1 MVDKELYSKLKPL
14 VSNSRQWTH
23 FSSYLDALIATHQKT
38 LEQAKDNVEIL
49 RAQGSISALRKVKR
63 LRDEV
68 SELDG

>member
-14 VSNSRQWTH
+14 VGNNRQWTQ
-23 FSSYLDALIATHQKT
+23 FSNYIDALIETHQKT

>member
-1 MVDKELYSKLKPL
+1 VG
-14 VSNSRQWTH
+14 NNRQWTQ
-23 FSSYLDALIATHQKT
+23 FSNYIDALIETHQKT